1 MIHSRKRIKSLPT
14 KEQVETERKRYRWK
28 KAYFK
33 ALRGTISVLTYMAAV
48 AALIATLVLPV
59 LQIEG
64 TSMEPPLVNGDI
76 VLLTKTTAFGR
87 GDICGFAWNNKILI
101 KRVIGIPGDWIE
113 IDTDGTVYLNGEKLD
128 EPYAEQIAFGECDL
142 EFPYQVPQEQY
153 FVLGDMAGFAARG
166 KHTIA
171 IAGAI
176 AVGILILDAAITMI
190 KKMHKKVLPRVIMIC
205 SFVAMLLIN
214 IFSWNFSSISLMLVA
229 AVVSLTIFILQGAQ
243 HQLPV
248 GSFLQG
254 YATA

>member
-1 MIHSRKRIKSLPT
+1 MKGKWQRKTAIPSLNQI
-14 KEQVETERKRYRWK
+14 ESERKRYRWQ

-64 TSMEPPLVNGDI
+64 TSMEPTLVSGDI

-101 KRVIGIPGDWIE
+101 KRVIGVPGDWIE
-113 IDTDGTVYLNGEKLD
+113 IDSDGTVYLNGEKLD

-153 FVLGDMAGFAARG
+153 FVLGDMRE
-166 KHTIA
+166 
-171 IAGAI
+171 
-176 AVGILILDAAITMI
+176 
-190 KKMHKKVLPRVIMIC
+190 
-205 SFVAMLLIN
+205 
-214 IFSWNFSSISLMLVA
+214 SSIDSRNTLVGC
-229 AVVSLTIFILQGAQ
+229 VENEQIIGKIFLRIWPLENIQI
-243 HQLPV
+243 
-248 GSFLQG
+248 FN
-254 YATA
+254 